1 MFTCK
6 DSIHHLLDFLDGE
19 ISPAEEEHL
28 HEHLAGCPPC
38 VDFLKT
44 YRATPPLV
52 KRALGEKMPKDLA
65 EKLTGFLRERCK
77 K

>member
-6 DSIHHLLDFLDGE
+6 ESINLLLDFLEGE
-19 ISPAEEEHL
+19 MSAEEEARL
-28 HEHLAGCPPC
+28 EEHLSGCPPC

-44 YRATPPLV
+44 YRATPSLCR
-52 KRALGEKMPKDLA
+52 KALDRKMPTELA
-65 EKLTGFLRERCK
+65 CKLTDFLRSRIK